1 MINSAKIDQSLAQ
14 QAPSSIKSVSGHEA
28 EILTH
33 IYDTQ
38 VDLCILKR
46 QIDAEVKEYVRL
58 LQQSHGDFRM
68 TRIITLDDLSD
79 VLLESLPLHKWR
91 NQFVDDILVL
101 TDMFSCLFELKQ
113 VGFRLC
119 VLNKSMCPRFHTD
132 KVPCRLITTYT
143 GKGTEWLDWR
153 IDDLSILDACNS
165 EHLHP
170 DFIHRLDE
178 GDIALLKGDK
188 WPEKDSLGVIHRSP
202 ALSGNEKRLLL
213 TLDFA
218 H

>member
-14 QAPSSIKSVSGHEA
+14 PAQSSIKSVSGHET
-28 EILTH
+28 EILTQ

-91 NQFVDDILVL
+91 NRFVDDILVL

-170 DFIHRLDE
+170 DFIYRLDE

>member
-1 MINSAKIDQSLAQ
+1 MINPAKIDQSLVQ
-14 QAPSSIKSVSGHEA
+14 QAQSSIISVSGHEA
-28 EILTH
+28 EILAQ

-38 VDLCILKR
+38 VDLCIFKH
-46 QIDAEVKEYVRL
+46 QIDAEVKEYVRF
-58 LQQSHGDFRM
+58 LQQLHSDFRM
-68 TRIITLDDLSD
+68 TRIITLNDLSD

-91 NQFVDDILVL
+91 NRFVDDILIL

-113 VGFRLC
+113 VGLRLC

-143 GKGTEWLDWR
+143 GKGTEWLDWQ
-153 IDDLSILDACNS
+153 INDSSILDACNDGY
-165 EHLHP
+165 LYP
-170 DFIHRLDE
+170 NFIHRLDE

-188 WPEKDSLGVIHRSP
+188 WPEKNSLGVIHRSP
-202 ALSGNEKRLLL
+202 ALSGNETRLLL

-218 H
+218 Y

>member
-1 MINSAKIDQSLAQ
+1 MINLAKIDQSLAQ
-14 QAPSSIKSVSGHEA
+14 QTQSSINSVSGYDA
-28 EILTH
+28 EILTQ

-38 VDLCILKR
+38 VDLCIFKR
-46 QIDAEVKEYVRL
+46 QIDAEVKEYVGF
-58 LQQSHGDFRM
+58 LQQLHSDFQM
-68 TRIITLDDLSD
+68 TKIITLTNLSD

-91 NQFVDDILVL
+91 NRFVDDIVIL

-113 VGFRLC
+113 VGLRLC

-143 GKGTEWLDWR
+143 GKGTEWLDWQ
-153 IDDLSILDACNS
+153 INDSSILDACNDG
-165 EHLHP
+165 HLNP
-170 DFIHRLDE
+170 NFIHRLDE

-202 ALSGNEKRLLL
+202 ALSDNETRLLL

-218 H
+218 Y

>member
-14 QAPSSIKSVSGHEA
+14 QAPGSIKSVSGHEA
-28 EILTH
+28 RILTQ

-58 LQQSHGDFRM
+58 LQQSHRDFRM
-68 TRIITLDDLSD
+68 TRIITLGTLSD
-79 VLLESLPLHKWR
+79 TLLESLPPHKWR
-91 NQFVDDILVL
+91 NRFIDDILVL

-143 GKGTEWLDWR
+143 GKGTEWLDR
-153 IDDLSILDACNS
+153 QINDPSILDVCND
-165 EHLHP
+165 EYLYP
-170 DFIHRLDE
+170 DSIQKLGE

-188 WPEKDSLGVIHRSP
+188 WPEKNSLGVIHRSP
-202 ALSGNEKRLLL
+202 ALSDNEMRLLL